1 MYIVVKEENCGSI
14 QKIFQSEKFD
24 EAQSYMIQDFSSHCM
39 KNAGRINMATC
50 KMRAAN
56 VDGKLSGCSWQIIEV
71 DKKDLPVIYIAIR
84 HVENFK
90 FVSFAEAN
98 NAYDARQAMLK
109 NFESWCDTY
118 DIEHLSIDDQYY
130 VSHDQSNFDAQ
141 FDGTSAYVPD
151 YSGGTG
157 VSWAIFGI

>member
-1 MYIVVKEENCGSI
+1 MYIVVKEENCGGI
-14 QKIFQSEKFD
+14 QKIFLTEKFS
-24 EAQSYMIQDFSSHCM
+24 EAQSYMIQDFSSYCM

-56 VDGKLSGCSWQIIEV
+56 VDGKLFGCSWQIIEV
-71 DKKDLPVIYIAIR
+71 YKKDLPVIYIAIR
-84 HVENFK
+84 HVENFN
-90 FVSFAEAN
+90 FVCFAEVD

-109 NFESWCDTY
+109 NFESWCNTY
-118 DIEHLSIDDQYY
+118 NIEHLPINDQYY

-151 YSGGTG
+151 YSGETG